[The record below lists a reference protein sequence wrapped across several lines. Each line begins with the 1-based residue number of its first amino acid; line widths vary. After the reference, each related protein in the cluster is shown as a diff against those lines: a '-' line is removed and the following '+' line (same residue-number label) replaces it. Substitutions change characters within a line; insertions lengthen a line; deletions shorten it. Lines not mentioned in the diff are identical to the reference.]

1 MYCGECGT
9 ESEASDTFCAS
20 CGEPLSQPATL
31 LAPTPPAAATYPT
44 ASPSHAYAPGPVMYA
59 QTTNGMA
66 IAALVCGLLGIFVLA
81 MIFGY
86 IGRRQI
92 DDSGGRM
99 SGRGM
104 AVAGIVLGWIGLVLF
119 VLWIVL
125 IIVVL
130 AAASH
135 SSS

>member
-1 MYCGECGT
+1 
-9 ESEASDTFCAS
+9 
-20 CGEPLSQPATL
+20 
-31 LAPTPPAAATYPT
+31 
-44 ASPSHAYAPGPVMYA
+44 VYA
-59 QTTNGMA
+59 QSTNGMA
-66 IAALVCGLLGIFVLA
+66 IAALVCGVVGIFALA

-92 DDSGGRM
+92 DESGGRM

-104 AVAGIVLGWIGLVLF
+104 AVAGIVLGWIGLAFF

-130 AAASH
+130 VAASH